1 MVMGLFVIS
10 AVLTPITTFLHTP
23 LSMGIPAW
31 TEAAPQDMPAIADG
45 EATKLGRNAVQEQ
58 YRLILENQ
66 IKALALDTQGVK
78 SAAVAIKFADGS
90 GGVVDQPQILGV
102 NVTLTLASA
111 SSSSSPSPDISSTS
125 SQASDSDEIYIQP
138 VAPVDIGAE
147 PAAKQPSPT
156 CREVQD
162 KISAFMSLSKDIIH
176 VQEG

>member
-1 MVMGLFVIS
+1 
-10 AVLTPITTFLHTP
+10 
-23 LSMGIPAW
+23 
-31 TEAAPQDMPAIADG
+31 MPAIADG

-111 SSSSSPSPDISSTS
+111 SASSSASPAPDSSSASTPSS
-125 SQASDSDEIYIQP
+125 SQVSDSDEIYIQP
-138 VAPVDIGAE
+138 VTPVDISTE

-156 CREVQD
+156 CREVQE